1 VSENALM
8 MRSQHVF
15 ECEDV
20 VLEMIVYVK
29 PGCFWCTDAI
39 TWLKSKGIA
48 HTEVDVFSDRPAFDR
63 MKQISGQTKAPT
75 LQMPDGSVLADFDVA
90 ELQRFLKERE
100 AP

>member
-1 VSENALM
+1 
-8 MRSQHVF
+8 
-15 ECEDV
+15 
-20 VLEMIVYVK
+20 MIVYVK

-48 HTEVDVFSDRPAFDR
+48 HTETDVFSDRAAYDH

-75 LQMPDGSVLADFDVA
+75 LQMPDGAVLADFDVA
-90 ELQRFLKERE
+90 QLQQFLKERE

>member
-1 VSENALM
+1 
-8 MRSQHVF
+8 
-15 ECEDV
+15 
-20 VLEMIVYVK
+20 
-29 PGCFWCTDAI
+29 
-39 TWLKSKGIA
+39 
-48 HTEVDVFSDRPAFDR
+48 VDVFSDRPAYDR